1 MEWLSILV
9 IIVTL
14 LIALF
19 FTGIPVAFAFMTLN
33 FICLYLWAG
42 GVDAWF
48 MAVNSA
54 FQILTS
60 TFFLPVP
67 SFILMGEILFYTGAS
82 EVIIRAMD
90 KWIGRVPGRLAL
102 LSMASGTLLAAMTGS
117 SMGATVMIGSV
128 LIPEMRKHGYSSEMS
143 IGACSASGALA
154 PLIPPT
160 ILGVI
165 AASLVKISVGN
176 FLIAII
182 VPGVVLASLFFFYV
196 LIRAHLQPHLAPP
209 YVGKPATL
217 LEKIVALGYIL
228 PTGIIIFF
236 VLGLMFLGAAA
247 PSEAAALGVVGTL
260 IVCAI
265 YRRLKWS
272 GLKKAV
278 IGSTKITVML
288 TMICVGSITFSQLMA
303 YTGAARGMAAWV
315 SSLTVSP
322 ALLYLLMMIVVLF
335 LGCIMDGVSVM
346 MISIPIFVPIC
357 QAIGFDLMWFTVVLL
372 VGVETGMI
380 TPPFGLNLFA
390 IKGVLPDST
399 MLEVYKST
407 FPFVICCV
415 ICLFLLYLFPQLT
428 TWLPGLMF
436 QG

>member
-19 FTGIPVAFAFMTLN
+19 FTGMPVAFAFMTLN
-33 FICLYLWAG
+33 FICLYIWAG
-42 GVDAWF
+42 GANAWF

-82 EVIIRAMD
+82 EVIIRSLD
-90 KWIGRVPGRLAL
+90 KWIGRVPGRLTL
-102 LSMASGTLLAAMTGS
+102 LSVVSGTVLASMTGS
-117 SMGATVMIGSV
+117 SMGAAVMIGSV
-128 LIPEMRKHGYSSEMS
+128 LIPEMRKHGYSSQMS
-143 IGACSASGALA
+143 IGACTAAGALA

-182 VPGVVLASLFFFYV
+182 VPGLVLSGLFFFYI
-196 LIRAHLQPHLAPP
+196 LIRARIQPSLAPP
-209 YVGKPATL
+209 YAGKPASFS
-217 LEKIVALGYIL
+217 EKIKALCYIL

-236 VLGLMFLGAAA
+236 VLVVMFMGAAA

-265 YRRLKWS
+265 YRKLQWKS
-272 GLKKAV
+272 LMKAV
-278 IGSTKITVML
+278 MGSTKITVML
-288 TMICVGSITFSQLMA
+288 TMICMGSITFSQLMA
-303 YTGAARGMAAWV
+303 YTGAARGMAAWA
-315 SSLTVSP
+315 SSLDVSP
-322 ALLYLLMMIVVLF
+322 AVLYLLMMLVVLF

-346 MISIPIFVPIC
+346 MISIPIFVPIVE
-357 QAIGFDLMWFTVVLL
+357 ALGFDLMWFTVVLL

-399 MLEVYKST
+399 MMEVYKST
-407 FPFVICCV
+407 FPYVVCCV
-415 ICLFLLYLFPQLT
+415 ICLSLLYLFPQLA